1 MVWSMESPLN
11 AMEQVQRMG
20 ANRLRGQVAQMDMMQ
35 QGQDMSNEMAMNALY
50 KQVGGDPVAMQ
61 RELTKA
67 GNMKGSMMFGKM
79 NAGAQQA
86 QQEAKL
92 GDLAYRQK
100 AHEYLGNRIYNSQSQ
115 QELDAIRQEGY
126 GMLGDEMDNLP
137 AEWSPEMARHYGEA
151 SMTFAQKE
159 ALAQKREEAA
169 YRAEDRA
176 FRREDMA
183 SRRADRAEKPVSW
196 QTVQTADGFAQVN
209 PQTGETRPVVVGG
222 KQAQARPSAASMA
235 AGSPQLRVRDAMD
248 AIGIIEQAKTHLDT
262 ATASGLGT
270 ARDTAAGVFGLSTK
284 GAQSAASLKAL
295 EGALV
300 SKMPK
305 MSGPQ
310 SDKDVLLYKQMAAQV
325 GDSNIPIETR
335 KAALATIEEMQ
346 RRYAGLDS
354 APVQSVPSGLSPE
367 SASFFGQ

>member
-1 MVWSMESPLN
+1 
-11 AMEQVQRMG
+11 
-20 ANRLRGQVAQMDMMQ
+20 
-35 QGQDMSNEMAMNALY
+35 
-50 KQVGGDPVAMQ
+50 
-61 RELTKA
+61 
-67 GNMKGSMMFGKM
+67 
-79 NAGAQQA
+79 
-86 QQEAKL
+86 
-92 GDLAYRQK
+92 
-100 AHEYLGNRIYNSQSQ
+100 
-115 QELDAIRQEGY
+115 
-126 GMLGDEMDNLP
+126 
-137 AEWSPEMARHYGEA
+137 
-151 SMTFAQKE
+151 
-159 ALAQKREEAA
+159 
-169 YRAEDRA
+169 
-176 FRREDMA
+176 
-183 SRRADRAEKPVSW
+183 
-196 QTVQTADGFAQVN
+196 
-209 PQTGETRPVVVGG
+209 VVIGG
-222 KQAQARPSAASMA
+222 KQAQPKPTAASMG

-248 AIGIIEQAKTHLDT
+248 AIGIIEQAKQHLDT

-354 APVQSVPSGLSPE
+354 APSAIPSGLSPE